1 MAQRCSDRSAW
12 RRRRDSTTERPPRVD
27 IQSHYFIIRRFIS
40 ENERAALLAQ
50 ILAHHSSG
58 VLRPNPCGPARYF
71 AKVDD
76 EPDRFDCALLRALAR
91 RAAHACRAE
100 AVVTDRVL
108 GRVLS
113 LIETGGF
120 IHAHTDAYHPQHG
133 QPAGCHHLRC
143 NIVAQLSHPSA
154 RPVIEGEALD
164 VADGDL
170 WCFAASKWRHETSPL
185 LGDGAP
191 RVVCGFGWTVGGD
204 FEVRP
209 G

>member
-12 RRRRDSTTERPPRVD
+12 RRRRDSTTEPPPRVD

-76 EPDRFDCALLRALAR
+76 EPDRFDSALLRALAR
-91 RAAHACRAE
+91 CAARACRAE
-100 AVVTDRVL
+100 AVSTDRVL

-120 IHAHTDAYHPQHG
+120 IHPHTDAYHPQHG
-133 QPAGCHHLRC
+133 QPTGCHHLRC

-170 WCFAASKWRHETSPL
+170 WCFLASKWRHETRPL
-185 LGDGAP
+185 LG
-191 RVVCGFGWTVGGD
+191 GG
-204 FEVRP
+204 EVP
-209 G
+209 VYT

>member
-1 MAQRCSDRSAW
+1 MAQRCSSRSAW
-12 RRRRDSTTERPPRVD
+12 RRRRETSAAPPPRVE
-27 IQSHYFIIRRFIS
+27 IRPHYFIIRRFVS
-40 ENERAALLAQ
+40 ENERVTLLTQ
-50 ILAHHSSG
+50 ILEHHSSG
-58 VLRPNPCGPARYF
+58 ELRANPCGPARFF

-76 EPDRFDCALLRALAR
+76 APEHDSPLLRALAR
-91 RAAHACRAE
+91 RAARACRAE
-100 AVVTDRVL
+100 AVPADRVL

-170 WCFAASKWRHETSPL
+170 WCFAASKWRHETRPL

>member
-1 MAQRCSDRSAW
+1 MS
-12 RRRRDSTTERPPRVD
+12 
-27 IQSHYFIIRRFIS
+27 
-40 ENERAALLAQ
+40 
-50 ILAHHSSG
+50 
-58 VLRPNPCGPARYF
+58 
-71 AKVDD
+71 
-76 EPDRFDCALLRALAR
+76 
-91 RAAHACRAE
+91 
-100 AVVTDRVL
+100 TDRVL

-120 IHAHTDAYHPQHG
+120 IHPHTDAYHPQHG

-143 NIVAQLSHPSA
+143 NIVAQLSDPSA

-170 WCFAASKWRHETSPL
+170 WCFLASKWRHETRPL
-185 LGDGAP
+185 LGGGAP

>member
-12 RRRRDSTTERPPRVD
+12 RRRRDSTTESPPRVD

-76 EPDRFDCALLRALAR
+76 EPDRFDCSLLRALAR

-170 WCFAASKWRHETSPL
+170 WCFLASKWRHETRPL
-185 LGDGAP
+185 VGAAP

>member
-1 MAQRCSDRSAW
+1 MARLAADAVTLAYGDGPPVVDALDLEVPDGEITCIVGPNACGK
-12 RRRRDSTTERPPRVD
+12 ST
-27 IQSHYFIIRRFIS
+27 
-40 ENERAALLAQ
+40 
-50 ILAHHSSG
+50 
-58 VLRPNPCGPARYF
+58 
-71 AKVDD
+71 
-76 EPDRFDCALLRALAR
+76 LLRALAR

-143 NIVAQLSHPSA
+143 NIVGQLSHPSA

-170 WCFAASKWRHETSPL
+170 WCFLASKWRHETRPL
-185 LGDGAP
+185 VGAAP

-204 FEVRP
+204 FKVMP

>member
-154 RPVIEGEALD
+154 RPVIEGEALEVD
-164 VADGDL
+164 DGDL
-170 WCFAASKWRHETSPL
+170 WCFLASKWRHETQPL
-185 LGDGAP
+185 VGDGAP
-191 RVVCGFGWTVGGD
+191 RVVCGFGWTVGVD